1 MSADRSFE
9 ICGYFYLQF
18 EGPKPVLTEFPVLYT
33 SVFGAF
39 IHIIHIVHKMRTSPE
54 IQGLQKIFLFHFER
68 ACAIIHFTFDSCTN
82 IRVKIMGRFKIYR
95 ENYAGVTAVSNL
107 FIDRYMKDANDA
119 QLKIYLYL
127 LRTTEA
133 GQEASI
139 SDMADLFNY
148 TEKDVQ
154 RALKYWEK
162 IHLIALEYEDN
173 PKEGGKTLSGIRLLE
188 VREKPQEEA
197 ASLVSFVHLPA
208 RADVPSE
215 KQDFS
220 VPSYSLDRLKEF
232 KEKEE
237 TSQLL
242 FVAEQYIGRPLS
254 PREINTI
261 LFFSDR
267 LKFSEDLIDYL
278 IQYCVDKGKKDFRY
292 IEKVAISWAQEG
304 ITTPQQA
311 AGLAG
316 KYDKIVYTVMKA
328 LGKSG
333 SPTRAEADFALRW
346 AKEYGFTQDIILEAC
361 HRTVMATDK
370 HRFEYAD
377 RILNSWH
384 RAQVHHKA
392 DILALDDAYAKN
404 KASKPSG
411 RTLAGNGSSGSSSFN
426 QFLHT
431 DYDFD
436 ALEKEI
442 LSN

>member
-1 MSADRSFE
+1 
-9 ICGYFYLQF
+9 
-18 EGPKPVLTEFPVLYT
+18 
-33 SVFGAF
+33 
-39 IHIIHIVHKMRTSPE
+39 
-54 IQGLQKIFLFHFER
+54 
-68 ACAIIHFTFDSCTN
+68 
-82 IRVKIMGRFKIYR
+82 MGCFKIYR
-95 ENYAGVTAVSNL
+95 ESCAGVTAVSNL
-107 FIDRYMKDANDA
+107 FIDSYMKEANDA

-127 LRTTEA
+127 LRMTEA
-133 GQEASI
+133 GLTTSI
-139 SDMADLFNY
+139 SDMADQFNY
-148 TEKDVQ
+148 TEKDVL

-162 IHLIALEYEDN
+162 NRLISLEYETALGEDASR
-173 PKEGGKTLSGIRLLE
+173 EGGRSLSGIRLLE
-188 VREKPQEEA
+188 VPGKSQGEPNTPV
-197 ASLVSFVHLPA
+197 VSFVHLPA
-208 RADVPSE
+208 KAETVFDKPE
-215 KQDFS
+215 LT
-220 VPSYSLDRLKEF
+220 VPSYSLDKLKEF

-267 LKFSEDLIDYL
+267 LGFSEDLIDYL

-304 ITTPQQA
+304 ITTPKQA
-311 AGLAG
+311 ARLAG

-333 SPTRAEADFALRW
+333 TPTKAEAGFALKW

-361 HRTVMATDK
+361 NRTVMATDK
-370 HRFEYAD
+370 HRFEYAE
-377 RILNSWH
+377 RILKSWH
-384 RAQVHHKA
+384 GAQVRHKA
-392 DILALDDAYAKN
+392 DILALDDAYAKT
-404 KASKPSG
+404 KASRPSG
-411 RTLAGNGSSGSSSFN
+411 HSPTGTNSSAAGSFN

>member
-1 MSADRSFE
+1 M
-9 ICGYFYLQF
+9 GYL
-18 EGPKPVLTEFPVLYT
+18 
-33 SVFGAF
+33 
-39 IHIIHIVHKMRTSPE
+39 
-54 IQGLQKIFLFHFER
+54 
-68 ACAIIHFTFDSCTN
+68 
-82 IRVKIMGRFKIYR
+82 KIYR
-95 ENYAGVTAVSNL
+95 ENHGGVTSVSNL
-107 FIDRYMKDANDA
+107 FIDRYMKEANDA

-127 LRTTEA
+127 LRMTGA
-133 GQEASI
+133 GLSTSI

-162 IHLIALEYEDN
+162 NHLIALEYED
-173 PKEGGKTLSGIRLLE
+173 GKDLSGIRLLDLSGKSAPE
-188 VREKPQEEA
+188 GAP
-197 ASLVSFVHLPA
+197 LVSFVQLPA
-208 RADVPSE
+208 RAERAPAE
-215 KQDFS
+215 YT
-220 VPSYSLDRLKEF
+220 VPSYSLDELKEF
-232 KEKEE
+232 KEREE
-237 TSQLL
+237 TAQLL

-254 PREINTI
+254 PTEINTI

-267 LKFSEDLIDYL
+267 LGFSEDLIDYL

-292 IEKVAISWAQEG
+292 IEKVAVSWAQEG
-304 ITTPQQA
+304 ITTPGQA
-311 AGLAG
+311 ARLAG

-333 SPTRAEADFALRW
+333 TPTRVEADFALKW
-346 AKEYGFTQDIILEAC
+346 VKEYGFTQDIILEAC

-377 RILNSWH
+377 RILGNWS
-384 RAQVHHKA
+384 RQQVRHKA
-392 DILALDDAYAKN
+392 DIRALDDAYAKN
-404 KASKPSG
+404 KALKPSG
-411 RTLAGNGSSGSSSFN
+411 KASGNSGNNTFN